1 MANPHSTSPVVM
13 VLRPVEI
20 LASDSP
26 SVDAFGR
33 WRVSSPYLLSETQ
46 NEYNES
52 PLFWET
58 VLTGGGTATHLPN
71 ESSVRLRVAANGD
84 KVVRQLRQYQRY
96 QPGRSLGMALTVVLG
111 AATANIRRRAGYF
124 DPSNGIFLEQTGSGL
139 SFVRRTFAS
148 GAAVDN
154 SVAQASWNKDPLDG
168 TGPSGI
174 TLDPSKG
181 QIFLIDLQWLGMG
194 RVRLGFD
201 IDGRVVEAHEF
212 KNANVLSTVY
222 MTTANL
228 PVRYE
233 LEATGAIGGNTD
245 LIQTCSEVVS
255 EGGFET
261 ERGVPVAAAMTAVKA
276 GIGTTRTP
284 LVSIRPKATFGTK
297 VVRGQVLHESF
308 DGLVGSG
315 SALFEVIYNGAL
327 TAAAFATAGA
337 SSITEFDTA
346 ATAITG
352 GILVGAVYGSGGA
365 VGARGRSERDIISR
379 LPLALDIAG
388 ANPINLTL
396 CGRALTGTVD
406 LAGALNWRELY

>member
-1 MANPHSTSPVVM
+1 MSNIRRH
-13 VLRPVEI
+13 EI
-20 LASDSP
+20 LAADSP
-26 SVDAFGR
+26 SVDGFGR

-46 NEYNES
+46 NEYDES

-58 VLTGGGTATHLPN
+58 VLTGTGSSTHLPN

-84 KVVRQLRQYQRY
+84 KVVRQLRQFQRY
-96 QPGRSLGMALTVVLG
+96 QPGRSLGVALTTVPGV
-111 AATANIRRRAGYF
+111 ATVNARARAGYF
-124 DPSNGIFLEQTGSGL
+124 CPENGIFLEQTGSGL
-139 SFVRRTFAS
+139 SLVRRTFVS

-154 SVAQASWNKDPLDG
+154 VVLQSAWNKDKLDG
-168 TGPSGI
+168 TGKSKI
-174 TLDPSKG
+174 TLDPTKG

-201 IDGRVVEAHEF
+201 IAGRVIEAHEF
-212 KNANVLSTVY
+212 NNANVLSTVY

-233 LEATGAIGGNTD
+233 LEATGAIGGNVD

-276 GIGTTRTP
+276 GVGTTRVP
-284 LVSIRPKATFGTK
+284 LISIRPKSTFNGR
-297 VVRGQVLHESF
+297 VVRGQILHESF

-315 SALFEVIYNGAL
+315 SAMFEVVYNGAL
-327 TAAAFATAGA
+327 TGAAFASAGS
-337 SSITEFDTA
+337 SSISEFDTA
-346 ATAITG
+346 ATVITG
-352 GILVGAVYGSGGA
+352 GMLVGAVYGSGGA
-365 VGARGRSERDIISR
+365 VGSRGRAERDIISR
-379 LPLALDIAG
+379 LPLTLDIAG

-406 LAGALNWRELY
+406 LVGALNWRELY